1 MLTLARMF
9 ARFCFHV
16 SLFCPT
22 CATGLLLC
30 QLCLVI
36 PPHLSF
42 SAGRE
47 LQHVRLLELLAV
59 VQAGGT
65 RAMRLV
71 MLLPGLVA
79 SLALV
84 PHVPH
89 RGSRAALQAA
99 PPPPEVASASRGQR
113 LMMTAPAEAAELV
126 PESLYPAWP
135 ELSPKSDVG
144 DLLSAFAATA
154 AAVPLS
160 ASSEPGDGWQRWRDG
175 GFDTYKLIAAR
186 LSRQSYPE
194 AAECLRALLATAKKS
209 YPDLYA
215 TLKFVPKKN
224 GRVRLTLT
232 LTLTRTLTP
241 NANPNPHSRP
251 NPNPGLNPMIAA
263 MEKGGEPPSLEA
275 RTPREARRALEDL
288 TRALEQAW
296 S

>member
-1 MLTLARMF
+1 
-9 ARFCFHV
+9 
-16 SLFCPT
+16 
-22 CATGLLLC
+22 
-30 QLCLVI
+30 
-36 PPHLSF
+36 
-42 SAGRE
+42 
-47 LQHVRLLELLAV
+47 
-59 VQAGGT
+59 
-65 RAMRLV
+65 MRLV
-71 MLLPGLVA
+71 MLLPCLVA

-84 PHVPH
+84 PHAPH
-89 RGSRAALQAA
+89 LGSRAAPQAA
-99 PPPPEVASASRGQR
+99 PLPPEVAAASRGQR

-126 PESLYPAWP
+126 QESLYPAWP

-224 GRVRLTLT
+224 GRVEAN
-232 LTLTRTLTP
+232 P
-241 NANPNPHSRP
+241 NANANANPIANANANANPIANANANAHP
-251 NPNPGLNPMIAA
+251 NPNPNQA
-263 MEKGGEPPSLEA
+263 S
-275 RTPREARRALEDL
+275 
-288 TRALEQAW
+288 TR
-296 S
+296 